1 MITPVTRV
9 LAGAALG
16 AAAMYWLDPATGRRR
31 RALLRDRLGSAAG
44 DLAEGVG
51 VAGRDL
57 WHRTQGI
64 DARMRSV
71 LTLDN
76 ATDEVLVERVR
87 AALGRAVS
95 HPGAIEV
102 EARNRR
108 VRLSGAVLAREH
120 AVLLDVVLS
129 VRGIREVLDE
139 LAVYESAEG
148 VPSLQ
153 GGRSLRG
160 SRFGPAQTSW
170 SPAAR
175 LLAGTCGGG
184 LMLIGARQILG
195 TRDRGLFGGIALA
208 VGSLLLARSITNA
221 PVRRLVG
228 ITDRYAIDIRKTMHV
243 EAPIEEVFEVLADYE
258 NFPAFMRNVRSVSRY
273 SDGRSHWVVAGPA
286 GVPIEWDAETT
297 ACEPD
302 ELLAWRTVAHSAVAH
317 AGIIRFERAGA
328 GTRLHI
334 EMTYAPPAGAL
345 GHVVVK
351 LFGAD
356 PKTELDQDLVRL
368 KTFLETGVPAR
379 DAARP
384 GELAGSQRPTEGP
397 LRATVR
403 SAPGRP

>member
-1 MITPVTRV
+1 MTTPVTRV
-9 LAGAALG
+9 MVGAALG

-31 RALLRDRLGSAAG
+31 RALLRDRLGRAAG
-44 DLAEGVG
+44 DFAEGIGVG
-51 VAGRDL
+51 GRDL
-57 WHRTQGI
+57 WHRTRGI

-71 LTLDN
+71 LTPDN

-95 HPGAIEV
+95 HPGAIDV
-102 EARNRR
+102 AARDGR

-120 AVLLDVVLS
+120 AALMDVVVS
-129 VRGIREVLDE
+129 VRGVKEMLDE
-139 LAVYESAEG
+139 LAVYESAQG

-153 GGRSLRG
+153 GGRPLRG
-160 SRFGPAQTSW
+160 SRFGSAHTSW

-184 LMLIGARQILG
+184 LMFLGARRILG
-195 TRDRGLFGGIALA
+195 TQDRGVFGGIALA
-208 VGSLLLARSITNA
+208 VGGLLLARSITNT
-221 PVRRLVG
+221 PVRRLAG
-228 ITDRYAIDIRKTMHV
+228 ITHRYPIEIRKTMHV

-258 NFPAFMRNVRSVSRY
+258 NFPAFMRNVRSVNRY
-273 SDGRSHWVVAGPA
+273 ADGRSRWVVAGPA
-286 GVPIEWDAETT
+286 GVPVEWDAETT
-297 ACEPD
+297 AYEPN
-302 ELLAWRTVAHSAVAH
+302 ELLAWRTLADSAVAH

-334 EMTYAPPAGAL
+334 EMAYAPPAGAL

-356 PKTELDQDLVRL
+356 PKTELDADLVRL

-379 DAARP
+379 DAAHARQSAS
-384 GELAGSQRPTEGP
+384 GRDR
-397 LRATVR
+397 LRAATVG